1 MNSQKESAIQ
11 YVSDKFNYLMTK
23 QSDINEHFPALYT
36 YAKQCNHVT
45 EMGVRGVI
53 STWALMAS
61 IPKKFVAYDI
71 ASCPVEEASNV
82 AKDLDI
88 DFKFIIAD
96 TINPDLQIEQTD
108 LLLID
113 TWHVYD
119 QLKLELK
126 YHNTR
131 VNKYII
137 MHDTTTFADVGETG
151 EYDFYTN
158 LLDKSGQKKGLWSAI
173 TEFLEENN
181 QWQLKQR
188 FYFNNGLTVLERIY

>member
-1 MNSQKESAIQ
+1 MNSQKEAAIQ
-11 YVSDKFNYLMTK
+11 YVNDKFNYLMTK

-137 MHDTTTFADVGETG
+137 MHDTTSFADVGETG

-158 LLDKSGQKKGLWSAI
+158 LLDKSGQKKGLWPAI